1 MSTKKIIIDCDPGY
15 DDAVALL
22 LAAGDPSIEVLA
34 ITTVAGNQTIGKVT
48 RNALR
53 IAKLTGMDNVTVAM
67 GASRPLLR
75 GEVVVAANI
84 HGESGL
90 DGTTLPEAEFRVDP
104 RPAAQVI
111 VDTVMR
117 EPEKTVTLVPIG
129 PLTNIALAA
138 RLEPKIVER
147 VKEIVLM
154 GGGCHIGNIRPM
166 AEFNIENDPE
176 AAHIVFEEKW
186 PITMVGLDL
195 TYQALAT
202 AEVKARAAQIGT
214 PVGQFLSD
222 VLEQFSKTYKRSKGF
237 DEPPVHDPCAVAYV
251 IDPTVM
257 RTRKAAIHVEYR
269 GEYTSGM
276 TVVDLRK
283 AAPPE
288 CHTQVALELDRDRF
302 WTLVLEASERLA
314 QQYKK

>member
-1 MSTKKIIIDCDPGY
+1 MEKKKIIIDCDPGY

-22 LAAGDPSIEVLA
+22 LAAGNPNIDVLA
-34 ITTVAGNQTIGKVT
+34 ITTVAGNQTIDKVT
-48 RNALR
+48 KNALR
-53 IAKLTGMDNVTVAM
+53 IAKLCGMENVPVAM

-75 GEVVVAANI
+75 DEVVVAANI

-90 DGTTLPEAEFRVDP
+90 DGTTLPEAEFKVDP
-104 RPAAQVI
+104 RHAAQMI
-111 VDTVMR
+111 IDIIMS

-138 RLEPKIVER
+138 RMEPRIVER
-147 VKEIVLM
+147 VKEVVLM
-154 GGGCHIGNIRPM
+154 GGGYHIGNIRPM

-186 PITMVGLDL
+186 KIVMVGLDL

-202 AEVKARAAQIGT
+202 TEIKNRIAQFKT

-222 VLEQFSKTYKRSKGF
+222 VLTQFSMTYQKRKGS

-251 IDPTVM
+251 IDPDCIETLQAPV
-257 RTRKAAIHVEYR
+257 HVEYR
-269 GEYTSGM
+269 GIYTNGM
-276 TVVDLRK
+276 TVADLRRK
-283 AAPPE
+283 APAD
-288 CHTQVALELDRDRF
+288 CHTYVATKLNHARF
-302 WTLVLEASERLA
+302 WEMIEEAVHNLETR
-314 QQYKK
+314 